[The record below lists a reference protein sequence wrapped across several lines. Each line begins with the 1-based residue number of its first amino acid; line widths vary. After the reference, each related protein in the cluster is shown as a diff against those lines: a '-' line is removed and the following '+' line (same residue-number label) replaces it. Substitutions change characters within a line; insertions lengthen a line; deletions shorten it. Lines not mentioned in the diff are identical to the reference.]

1 MKKYHYTYTPDAT
14 FHPALPPH
22 TLFLDIETTGF
33 QRKST
38 YLTIIGV
45 AWQEEDSIVIEQWFN
60 DKGAL
65 GEPILLM
72 ELEKM
77 LCQMDFPILVHYN
90 GTTFDLPYLKA
101 KYEQFHLPTSIGECD
116 SIDLYKTAKKYRNF
130 FSLSGLKQKNLEEA
144 FGLFREDSLS
154 GRELIDTY
162 LDGLHYS
169 DQGLLDLYL
178 LHNKEDMEGMVF
190 LQNLQKLE
198 KFIEGEFSVVFW
210 EYNADH
216 TYLSVAATG
225 DFYIKE
231 DLNISYEGIAIYFSK
246 KNPFQPGRKAIY
258 SKDTTNEVMVLPK
271 EKEQGTS
278 CPDKGI
284 ISQFGNSIVEFTIPI
299 VQGEKKY
306 FYDNYKDYYYL
317 PGEDQAIHKSVAAFV
332 EKEYREKAKK
342 ETCYI
347 KKTASFLPLPL
358 PEQSRLKKE
367 VLKEC
372 CDLSLFYDSYGSQVA
387 YVLAEDDLSPY
398 QKKTYLTMLLRL
410 IVKKY

>member
-14 FHPALPPH
+14 FHPPLPPH

-45 AWQEEDSIVIEQWFN
+45 AWQEEGDIVIEQWFN
-60 DKGAL
+60 EKGAL

-77 LCQMDFPILVHYN
+77 LCQMDFPVLVHYN

-101 KYEQFHLPTSIGECD
+101 KYEQFHLPTSIDECNF
-116 SIDLYKTAKKYRNF
+116 IDLYKTAKKYKQF
-130 FSLSGLKQKNLEEA
+130 LSLTGLKQKNLEEA
-144 FGLFREDSLS
+144 FGLYREDSLS
-154 GRELIDTY
+154 GRELIDAY
-162 LDGLHYS
+162 LDGLHYN
-169 DQGLLDLYL
+169 DQALLDLYL

-190 LQNLQKLE
+190 LQNLLKLDA
-198 KFIEGEFSVVFW
+198 FLEGDFSIVSW
-210 EYNADH
+210 EYNAEH
-216 TYLSVAATG
+216 TCLSVTLTG
-225 DFYIKE
+225 NFYIKE
-231 DLNISYEGIAIYFSK
+231 LLNVSYEGISISFSSE
-246 KNPFQPGRKAIY
+246 NSFQPKRKAVC
-258 SKDTTNEVMVLPK
+258 SKDTTNKVIVLSK
-271 EKEQGTS
+271 EKEQNTP
-278 CPDKGI
+278 CHDKRTH
-284 ISQFGNSIVEFTIPI
+284 SQLGNGVVEFTISL

-317 PGEDQAIHKSVAAFV
+317 PGEDRAIHKSVAAFV
-332 EKEYREKAKK
+332 EKEHREKAKK

-358 PEQSRLKKE
+358 PEQSRLRKN

-372 CDLSLFYDSYGSQVA
+372 CDLTLFYDSYGSQMA
-387 YVLAEDDLSPY
+387 YISDEKDLSSR
-398 QKKTYLTMLLRL
+398 QKKTYLTMLLRS
-410 IVKKY
+410 IVKK